1 MRFERETYQQA
12 DRFYAFLK
20 KNKVDGSLRE
30 IIAKELNIPEQT
42 ARAIIYALENKDII
56 AGTAEKIDT
65 VAKDTELIIG
75 DIHYPFHDMTA
86 IDNMINWAVA
96 NHDVNMVTFHGDVF
110 DFYQISC
117 FRKDPTRSA
126 RLYHEV
132 AGVRSM
138 LEMFRSAFPNA
149 TFRWLDGNHEERL
162 QYYINEKA
170 PHLKELL
177 DGLLE
182 NKLGFDELGITK
194 MTKFFKIGE
203 LGHLHGHE
211 RKGGWGVINVC
222 RVLLMII
229 MENFV
234 THHYH
239 TTQEYI
245 RTRPFDGS
253 IVGGWSVGHLALD
266 SAFDYNPLNSWNQ
279 GFAIVE
285 YDDKGEF
292 VMHNK
297 KICNGRIY

>member
-132 AGVRSM
+132 AGLCV
-138 LEMFRSAFPNA
+138 P
-149 TFRWLDGNHEERL
+149 
-162 QYYINEKA
+162 K
-170 PHLKELL
+170 
-177 DGLLE
+177 
-182 NKLGFDELGITK
+182 
-194 MTKFFKIGE
+194 
-203 LGHLHGHE
+203 
-211 RKGGWGVINVC
+211 
-222 RVLLMII
+222 
-229 MENFV
+229 
-234 THHYH
+234 
-239 TTQEYI
+239 
-245 RTRPFDGS
+245 
-253 IVGGWSVGHLALD
+253 
-266 SAFDYNPLNSWNQ
+266 
-279 GFAIVE
+279 
-285 YDDKGEF
+285 
-292 VMHNK
+292 
-297 KICNGRIY
+297 CNI